1 MPAASTQLRNLI
13 KITKVRKEAVT
24 NLSDVLRVSFCFQQ
38 SAPACGMTDSWSQ
51 CFQIARVANF
61 PTSLSFYSCGKIG
74 RESSV
79 HSACSMQLRMFSEL
93 QWILTVCCYDNRCN
107 I

>member
-24 NLSDVLRVSFCFQQ
+24 NLSD
-38 SAPACGMTDSWSQ
+38 DSWSQ